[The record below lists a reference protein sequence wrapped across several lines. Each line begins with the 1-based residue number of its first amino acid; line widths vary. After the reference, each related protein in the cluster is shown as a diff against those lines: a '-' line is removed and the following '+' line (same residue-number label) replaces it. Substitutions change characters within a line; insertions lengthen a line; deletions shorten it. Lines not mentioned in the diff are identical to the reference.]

1 MTLFARIEPAP
12 ASCPADPA
20 VFHATLAMCETHGQ
34 SWGQMPSRALVVSGD
49 RGRLHLCGMLNVARA
64 WPVLGDECS
73 PAREHDVLHRR
84 VRLLRAAHVPR
95 VRAPSRPPSS
105 HFARGRC
112 RLGGSWGLPRDRLLS
127 RVPALPAAGTTCSP
141 LMHPSPA
148 PRYPHCH
155 ALGVFVLSRMP

>member
-1 MTLFARIEPAP
+1 MFARIEPAP
-12 ASCPADPA
+12 PAPASCHLCSSS
-20 VFHATLAMCETHGQ
+20 HALAMSETHGQ
-34 SWGQMPSRALVVSGD
+34 SCGQSMPSRALVVSGD
-49 RGRLHLCGMLNVARA
+49 RGRLLLCGMLDVARA

-84 VRLLRAAHVPR
+84 VRLLRAAHVPS
-95 VRAPSRPPSS
+95 VRAPSWPPSS
-105 HFARGRC
+105 RFARGRC
-112 RLGGSWGLPRDRLLS
+112 RLGGRWGLPRDRLLS

-155 ALGVFVLSRMP
+155 ALDVCVMSRKP